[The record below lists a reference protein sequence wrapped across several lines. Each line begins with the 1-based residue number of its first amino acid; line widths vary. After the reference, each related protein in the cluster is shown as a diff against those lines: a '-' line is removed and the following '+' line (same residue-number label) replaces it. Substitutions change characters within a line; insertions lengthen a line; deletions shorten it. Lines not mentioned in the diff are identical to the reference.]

1 MIADF
6 VAPSVRQ
13 AAFPRALAVA
23 LAVVGCGCENVD
35 RYSTGTGSLE
45 GTVEPSGLVR
55 AGFVHDA
62 VVCLELDTARLQS
75 SPGTL
80 SSRDGRF
87 AKTPLRPI
95 PALASDALSNLSFA
109 DGQVR
114 NLLFA
119 VRDGAAAPRDALAI
133 VSLLDDGRVELR
145 VLEGAPGAEGAEPLY
160 GVFPLE
166 RKATRCS
173 Y

>member
-1 MIADF
+1 MNARRMPRLAF
-6 VAPSVRQ
+6 VGLA
-13 AAFPRALAVA
+13 ALASA
-23 LAVVGCGCENVD
+23 LAACERLD
-35 RYSTGTGSLE
+35 RYGTGSGSLE
-45 GTVEPSGLVR
+45 GSVESADLVR
-55 AGFVHDA
+55 AGFAPGVRA
-62 VVCLELDTARLQS
+62 CLELDTGKLQS
-75 SPGTL
+75 APGFMST
-80 SSRDGRF
+80 SDGRF
-87 AKTPLRPI
+87 TRTPLRPI
-95 PALASDALSNLSFA
+95 PPLTSDTLSNLSFA

-119 VRDGAAAPRDALAI
+119 LRENGSAPRDVLVV

-145 VLEGAPGAEGAEPLY
+145 ALDGAPGAPGLEPLY